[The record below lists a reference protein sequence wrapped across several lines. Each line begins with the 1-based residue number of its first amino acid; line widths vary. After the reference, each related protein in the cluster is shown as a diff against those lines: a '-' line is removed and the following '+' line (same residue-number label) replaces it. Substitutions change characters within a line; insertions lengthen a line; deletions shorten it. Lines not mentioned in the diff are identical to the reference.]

1 MGQTDPTHRPLQNG
15 LATPSSPHCKT
26 SDTLDGV
33 SRVVKTPSNAVGD
46 LGAWVRRELIE
57 GSSDSGHIARVI
69 VHEINQWFKNTT
81 DEFLPFEG
89 HPNTGSERWDAL
101 IEGLAA
107 RYFHVRKLEAPAWAR
122 CTRLDEAWSP
132 YDETVTDNSWHI
144 VNVLNTPVE
153 LLDRGIVLSR
163 TELVLI

>member
-1 MGQTDPTHRPLQNG
+1 MSRTTKN
-15 LATPSSPHCKT
+15 TSSA
-26 SDTLDGV
+26 V
-33 SRVVKTPSNAVGD
+33 SD
-46 LGAWVRRELIE
+46 LGVWVRLELDE

-69 VHEINQWFKNTT
+69 VHEVDQWFKNASIS
-81 DEFLPFEG
+81 DELLTFEG
-89 HPNTGSERWDAL
+89 RPETGSDRWDAL
-101 IEGLAA
+101 IEGLTA
-107 RYFHVRKLEAPAWAR
+107 RYFHVRKLEAPAWAC

-132 YDETVTDNSWHI
+132 YDETITDNSWHI